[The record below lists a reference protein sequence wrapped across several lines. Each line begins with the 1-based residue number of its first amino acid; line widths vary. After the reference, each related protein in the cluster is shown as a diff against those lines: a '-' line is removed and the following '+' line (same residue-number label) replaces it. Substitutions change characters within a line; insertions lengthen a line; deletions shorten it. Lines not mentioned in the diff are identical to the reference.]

1 MPTPLGKSCHL
12 CEQQPW
18 EPIRD
23 SRVTGGGAWP
33 GSERRGRRGWRGARE
48 HFGSE
53 TVLPLVTSAPPGS
66 ALERIRCAAASEIA
80 FAGAKCPWR
89 TGKGGCRAH
98 EVPGCEGF
106 ILALSLKPKA
116 PGTLVVAL
124 LGKGHGDRLTRKG
137 SLSLVAVSEAG
148 RALSFWPNKE
158 TPPEPSPEAQIRAKQ
173 PRGLITYLA
182 RPCST

>member
-1 MPTPLGKSCHL
+1 MPTLLGKSCCL

-80 FAGAKCPWR
+80 FAGAKRPWR
-89 TGKGGCRAH
+89 TGKGGCRAD

-124 LGKGHGDRLTRKG
+124 LGKGHGDCLTRKG
-137 SLSLVAVSEAG
+137 SLSLVAVSERG

>member
-1 MPTPLGKSCHL
+1 M
-12 CEQQPW
+12 
-18 EPIRD
+18 
-23 SRVTGGGAWP
+23 
-33 GSERRGRRGWRGARE
+33 
-48 HFGSE
+48 
-53 TVLPLVTSAPPGS
+53 TSAPPGS

-80 FAGAKCPWR
+80 FAGAKRPWR

-124 LGKGHGDRLTRKG
+124 LSKGHGDRLTRKG
-137 SLSLVAVSEAG
+137 SLSLVAVSERG

-158 TPPEPSPEAQIRAKQ
+158 TPPPRAFTGSPDSGKAAQ
-173 PRGLITYLA
+173 GLDHLPGQAQLHLVT
-182 RPCST
+182 

>member
-1 MPTPLGKSCHL
+1 M
-12 CEQQPW
+12 
-18 EPIRD
+18 
-23 SRVTGGGAWP
+23 
-33 GSERRGRRGWRGARE
+33 
-48 HFGSE
+48 
-53 TVLPLVTSAPPGS
+53 TSAPPGS

-80 FAGAKCPWR
+80 FAGAKRPWR

-137 SLSLVAVSEAG
+137 SLSLVAVSERG

-158 TPPEPSPEAQIRAKQ
+158 TPPRAFTGSPDSGKAAQ
-173 PRGLITYLA
+173 GLDHLPGQAQLHLVT
-182 RPCST
+182 

>member
-1 MPTPLGKSCHL
+1 MPTPLGKSCRL

-137 SLSLVAVSEAG
+137 SLSLVAVSERG

-158 TPPEPSPEAQIRAKQ
+158 TPPQSLHRKPRFGQSSPGA
-173 PRGLITYLA
+173 
-182 RPCST
+182 